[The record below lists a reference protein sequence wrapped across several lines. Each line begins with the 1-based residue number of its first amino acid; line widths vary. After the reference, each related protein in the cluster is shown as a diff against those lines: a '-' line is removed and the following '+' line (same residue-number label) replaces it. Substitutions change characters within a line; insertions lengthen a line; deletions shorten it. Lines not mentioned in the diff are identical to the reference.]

1 MPEEQVVDEQVVD
14 EQVVDEQVVDEQ
26 LDDSAPPE
34 ADSAPGD
41 QVDQIERLAGKVKG
55 LIALTE
61 QNRTELAEASEE
73 NEQLRLENEDLRAQ
87 LVTAE
92 STSAELVTVMA
103 ERRQVRSRVEE
114 LLEQL
119 EAIDI

>member
-1 MPEEQVVDEQVVD
+1 MPEELVEEQIMED
-14 EQVVDEQVVDEQ
+14 P
-26 LDDSAPPE
+26 LDASVAVPAPE
-34 ADSAPGD
+34 ADAGSGDD

-61 QNRTELAEASEE
+61 QNRTELAQASAE
-73 NEQLRLENEDLRAQ
+73 NERLQLENEELRAQ
-87 LVTAE
+87 LAAAE
-92 STSAELVTVMA
+92 STSAELTTVLA
-103 ERRQVRSRVEE
+103 EREQVRSRVQE

>member
-1 MPEEQVVDEQVVD
+1 MPE

>member
-1 MPEEQVVDEQVVD
+1 MEEQVME
-14 EQVVDEQVVDEQ
+14 EQ
-26 LDDSAPPE
+26 LDDAATPG
-34 ADSAPGD
+34 ADSAPGGD

-92 STSAELVTVMA
+92 STSAELVTVLA